1 MSRSHDDHDSGK
13 GVPTSGDLAIPVQK
27 LRVIN
32 RLGAVGIDGV
42 EHRLQWFSHYNDT
55 VRSDLIETG
64 FVDTAALDGEFSDR
78 EFVGGRVELPDVPY
92 GYAVV
97 LFSTRSANNAAALML
112 SNTVDDVA
120 AVSEEMARSAVTELS
135 SIIVNGFFDGW
146 ADAFDEEI
154 HLAEPTAVH
163 NTEQEVVGSTVGD
176 IDAYGL
182 YMSSRIELPNHGI
195 TARFHLFPD
204 TETFVELVERI
215 DASIVE

>member
-13 GVPTSGDLAIPVQK
+13 RVPSGGDLVIPVRK

-32 RLGAVGIDGV
+32 RLGSVGVDGV

-55 VRSDLIETG
+55 VQSDLVETG
-64 FVDTAALDGEFSDR
+64 FVDTASLEGEFGDR

-97 LFSTRSANNAAALML
+97 LFSTHSANNAAALML
-112 SNTVDDVA
+112 SNTVDDVST
-120 AVSEEMARSAVTELS
+120 VSEEMARSAVTELS

-154 HLAEPTAVH
+154 HLAEPTPVH
-163 NTEQEVVGSTVGD
+163 NTEQEVVESTVGD
-176 IDAYGL
+176 IDAYGIYL
-182 YMSSRIELPNHGI
+182 SSRIRLPRHGV

-215 DASIVE
+215 DPGLVE